1 MNKKYKISKLISRIE
16 KHENIMSLIKV
27 DTFLKE
33 LFFEFLEFDNKELKH
48 AFTLIDMKL
57 KLFDEF
63 LSVGLV
69 DFVESVLLASDD
81 IKLETSWRVF
91 VLFCKDLFLLF

>member
-1 MNKKYKISKLISRIE
+1 MNTKYKISKLISRIE
-16 KHENIMSLIKV
+16 KHENIISLIKV

-33 LFFEFLEFDNKELKH
+33 LFFEFLEFDNKESKH
-48 AFTLIDMKL
+48 AFSLIDMKL

-81 IKLETSWRVF
+81 IKLETPW
-91 VLFCKDLFLLF
+91 

>member
-1 MNKKYKISKLISRIE
+1 MNTKYKISKLISRIE
-16 KHENIMSLIKV
+16 KHENIISLIKV

-33 LFFEFLEFDNKELKH
+33 LFFEFLEFDNKESKH

-81 IKLETSWRVF
+81 IKLETPW
-91 VLFCKDLFLLF
+91 